1 MILTRFAAD
10 VFLRF
15 LQNVLVAEDSSKD
28 FYYRKADQ
36 VPPFNMTLLFTNESG
51 MASYRRLLGVETVT
65 DGVVYSTNDLYSEQS
80 VSWVAADM
88 TPLLPFA
95 VSALYQPAPLR
106 DRRRDGERTV
116 KGPNGPGP
124 SPIPPAS
131 SRAHA
136 GGGESKAEMSST
148 LRARQ
153 CIGRGPG
160 GGCQGGASGPV
171 WVPRR
176 SRQRVHVRTR
186 VGGGSAGGPAG
197 RGGGQCV
204 RAGWSLS
211 DPASEFTCARGR

>member
-95 VSALYQPAPLR
+95 VSALYQPA
-106 DRRRDGERTV
+106 
-116 KGPNGPGP
+116 
-124 SPIPPAS
+124 A
-131 SRAHA
+131 
-136 GGGESKAEMSST
+136 
-148 LRARQ
+148 
-153 CIGRGPG
+153 
-160 GGCQGGASGPV
+160 
-171 WVPRR
+171 
-176 SRQRVHVRTR
+176 
-186 VGGGSAGGPAG
+186 
-197 RGGGQCV
+197 
-204 RAGWSLS
+204 
-211 DPASEFTCARGR
+211 